1 VGDGMKIHMTGNT
14 ALLEGDWTLTGVTKS
29 NIDSMADTL
38 QQINT
43 SGVKEI
49 HIDCRN
55 VSSIMH
61 NQDTGKGYSLD
72 RVY

>member
-1 VGDGMKIHMTGNT
+1 MKIHMTGNT

-55 VSSIMH
+55 VSSI
-61 NQDTGKGYSLD
+61 DTNGLHLINVWAQCSGF
-72 RVY
+72 RA